1 MILSQHEFI
10 ICFIPVNILPERV
23 VAGEHDDGA
32 ETD

>member
-1 MILSQHEFI
+1 MNLLFVL
-10 ICFIPVNILPERV
+10 IPVNILPERV

>member
-1 MILSQHEFI
+1 MNLLFV
-10 ICFIPVNILPERV
+10 FIPVNILPERV